1 MWPWIGMFLGGYL
14 LLPLVRDL
22 WAIDVSTR
30 EMTKWLE
37 NTPYHFIWRFYAR
50 HIDNNDNFFGASLL
64 SWLVGACGTLV
75 AFILAVIN
83 LKDGQVIYTPSLIT
97 TYGLGCATYA
107 GLALSYNWLP
117 AWFKKHWVK
126 ELTAYR
132 NWQKNRNNNP
142 IKQAQHY
149 YRQLLKLIE
158 GKEQEQPLEPVL
170 KKFQQLIND
179 ELPRLLKRSK
189 QLEKFIRQT
198 EKAIARQKANGICPG
213 EAEELKKAEADLD
226 DFRDNKKEVANKIEL
241 ILTIIDLAKA
251 EVGRIIDAINAREE
265 EQVHSLISQIQSE
278 LNLLTQ
284 TEAELSDLRR
294 KYLNQEVQ
302 AQAAAV
308 AEVQAAVN
316 QVTVRDRPPRV
327 AAR

>member
-1 MWPWIGMFLGGYL
+1 MWPWVLMFIGGYL
-14 LLPLVRDL
+14 LFPLLRDL
-22 WAIDVSTR
+22 WSIEADEAEIR
-30 EMTKWLE
+30 AWLNE
-37 NTPYHFIWRFYAR
+37 NPYHFIWKLLHE
-50 HIDNNDNFFGASLL
+50 HIDDTDNFFMASIF
-64 SWLVGACGTLV
+64 SWLAGAGGSIVALV
-75 AFILAVIN
+75 SALIS
-83 LKDGQVIYTPSLIT
+83 LKQGHVIYTPALIT
-97 TYGLGCATYA
+97 TYGLGCASYLGVVLT
-107 GLALSYNWLP
+107 YNWLP
-117 AWFKKHWVK
+117 AWCKKRWAK
-126 ELTAYR
+126 QLTAYR
-132 NWQKNRNNNP
+132 NWQKNRMNNP

-149 YRQLLKLIE
+149 YKQLLALIE

-294 KYLNQEVQ
+294 KYLSQEVQ
-302 AQAAAV
+302 AQADAV
-308 AEVQAAVN
+308 AEVQE
-316 QVTVRDRPPRV
+316 TVEKVRRSQTNGVRG
-327 AAR
+327 